1 MAYKFKPIRRAKKR
15 SKLMSILS
23 AAARPKVE
31 PLIVTICGTPG
42 TGKTSLAT
50 TFPGPV
56 FLIQTQGEKV
66 PRDLPGE
73 HVPVSI
79 GETDNVKSLWNQLL
93 ALTTEEHPYKTVII
107 DSVTGLEGLFADEVL
122 KSDPKAKSV
131 QTAMGGYGAGR
142 DAIAVM
148 HGRVRKAAEIMR
160 RRGINVVFIAHSDVA
175 TISPPDGDSYTQYS
189 LRLHSKSM
197 AHYVD
202 SVDIVGFVKQATAV
216 IGKEGEHKR
225 AVSTGQRVLVTYLT
239 PTAITKN
246 RVGIDQDIPI
256 ERGVNPLAAWMP
268 GQPEQAAPAQVSA
281 QVSALEPAIET
292 NETAEEATAEEETAS

>member
-1 MAYKFKPIRRAKKR
+1 M
-15 SKLMSILS
+15 
-23 AAARPKVE
+23 RPKTE

-66 PRDLPGE
+66 PRDLPAE
-73 HVPVSI
+73 HVPVSV
-79 GETDNVKSLWNQLL
+79 GETDSVKKLWDQLL
-93 ALTTEEHPYKTVII
+93 ALTTEQHPYQTVII
-107 DSVTGLEGLFADEVL
+107 DSVTGLESLFADEVL

-148 HGRVRKAAEIMR
+148 HGRVRKAAEILR

-197 AHYVD
+197 SHYVD

-268 GQPEQAAPAQVSA
+268 AQTAPQTAPAQAAPA
-281 QVSALEPAIET
+281 PAIET
-292 NETAEEATAEEETAS
+292 NETNETTETAEEEYTA

>member
-1 MAYKFKPIRRAKKR
+1 
-15 SKLMSILS
+15 MSILS
-23 AAARPKVE
+23 AAMRPKTE

-66 PRDLPGE
+66 PRDLPAE
-73 HVPVSI
+73 HVPVSV
-79 GETDNVKSLWNQLL
+79 GETDSVKKLWDQLL
-93 ALTTEEHPYKTVII
+93 ALTTEQHPYKTVII
-107 DSVTGLEGLFADEVL
+107 DSVTGLESLFADEVL

-148 HGRVRKAAEIMR
+148 HGRVRKAAEILR

-175 TISPPDGDSYTQYS
+175 TISPPDGDSYTQYA

-197 AHYVD
+197 SHYVD
-202 SVDIVGFVKQATAV
+202 SVDVVGFVKQATAV

-256 ERGVNPLAAWMP
+256 ERGVNPLAQWMP
-268 GQPEQAAPAQVSA
+268 AQPETAQPETAQPETAQPETAPA
-281 QVSALEPAIET
+281 EPAT
-292 NETAEEATAEEETAS
+292 TQAEPATEATEEVEII